1 MNKQIK
7 TGLIALL
14 MASVFSMPEQAFL
27 MDAQNEDNSQ
37 IMQYLQKFSKT
48 AFYIETIF
56 ENITYVQTY
65 GRQQLNA
72 AQEYLSSVM
81 SYAQEVQGALRF
93 SDPTSFVGLLGKT
106 PLADSALGQ
115 VANQAKN
122 AADDLKSAANQ
133 VTSAYNDV
141 KGKLD
146 SAKNAVTST
155 VDKAKNAVGGTVDK
169 AKDVLS
175 GGGSDSTS
183 GSSADAGTGATS
195 SVASKG
201 GSGKAG
207 VSDEVKYTA
216 SSYERVSDV
225 TGGYGAPQANKQAAQ
240 KFIKAAYYYS
250 AKDGDKYEGA
260 PLSNTAAAQE
270 KVLKNRVAY
279 QHEVM
284 ANTYGTAMENL
295 TTVKEESIKRLEE
308 LQQKAS
314 SAKTID
320 DKKAVEAL
328 IVQEETRQRMI
339 KLNLELAALE
349 RDLVY
354 DMQSSESV
362 YIIPRTAEQI
372 KAETDKQ
379 MKKIDYDK
387 PVDAVDAGTDKVLGE
402 KEGG

>member
-14 MASVFSMPEQAFL
+14 MASVFSMPAQAFL
-27 MDAQNEDNSQ
+27 MDAQSEDNSQ

-115 VANQAKN
+115 VANQAKD
-122 AADDLKSAANQ
+122 AADGLKSAANQ
-133 VTSAYNDV
+133 VTGAYNDA
-141 KGKLD
+141 KSKLD

-175 GGGSDSTS
+175 GGGSDTKSA
-183 GSSADAGTGATS
+183 SSAGAGVSTTS

-225 TGGYGAPQANKQAAQ
+225 TGGYGAPQASKQAAQ

-379 MKKIDYDK
+379 MKKVDYDK